1 MARIKLRGFYYNN
14 DDINNIKDYWS
25 KIINK
30 YGDTEIYGNYNGDFT
45 PKTTLKNIYTG
56 SNLYHSLDNN
66 YNDKYRIS
74 NLLKER
80 HSDINRKITSDDTV
94 EPNRFDPNSI
104 PIYKNGKAIYIN
116 KKDYDDDKRKFAYLY
131 NKPTINNNDID
142 KGFKKYLT
150 ETNVSDAIGIS
161 SNVIGSLISH
171 NVNRRMLNRM
181 KNSKAPVI
189 TKPVSQYAT
198 KLKTNVNIN
207 PQLDQYRNAEARYRN
222 EVNNNTANSRVALAR
237 TQANR
242 LNTLQG
248 INALYGNKENEE
260 TKLINQ
266 DRLNQQAVANQNI
279 AQYNNYLAKKDELT
293 NAYNQNR
300 INFANTIAEKKAENN
315 VALWNNLNSAVQNT
329 LVNREQRSRD
339 RNTLMSYLLAN
350 PNVSPDMINAIIPDL
365 YGTEDVDKIKRVYN
379 KKKQN

>member
-1 MARIKLRGFYYNN
+1 MRHLNRNN
-14 DDINNIKDYWS
+14 K
-25 KIINK
+25 NK
-30 YGDTEIYGNYNGDFT
+30 
-45 PKTTLKNIYTG
+45 
-56 SNLYHSLDNN
+56 S
-66 YNDKYRIS
+66 
-74 NLLKER
+74 
-80 HSDINRKITSDDTV
+80 
-94 EPNRFDPNSI
+94 
-104 PIYKNGKAIYIN
+104 
-116 KKDYDDDKRKFAYLY
+116 DYDDEYYSYRGEPVRSTFGLLTPDKINSNDLIKHTNPSFV
-131 NKPTINNNDID
+131 NKINKIPINLFNNDNNW
-142 KGFKKYLT
+142 KKYLT
-150 ETNVSDAIGIS
+150 KTNISDAIGIG

-171 NVNRRMLNRM
+171 SINNSMLKRMR
-181 KNSKAPVI
+181 NSTAPTI
-189 TKPVSQYAT
+189 TRPVSQYAT

-222 EVNNNTANSRVALAR
+222 DVNNNTANSRVALAR
-237 TQANR
+237 TQASR

-279 AQYNNYLAKKDELT
+279 SQYNNYLTKRDELT

-300 INFANTIAEKKAENN
+300 INFINTIAEKKAENN

-329 LVNREQRSRD
+329 LTNREQRSRD